1 MRKFIKPNKIPGI
14 LIISLLII
22 CILAW
27 SPWITKE
34 VAKDKVAKHLTIVDK
49 FGDTA
54 SYCYFSD
61 FAGGVAK
68 KVPFGVIV
76 SGTVNCSLPAAD
88 PRDETFFV
96 SPLASVHKI
105 KSKAITVYPSSVK
118 FRLIDGENN
127 KPAASWQIRICD
139 NSITPQPCLED
150 RSALVVVKAD
160 KDGIFYFNPDAA
172 SKYGFVINPGNHYQY
187 VNIDVGRKD
196 SVAANYKPDNV
207 YVMETDKTGY
217 VLRWKEYNLK
227 TKQVTI
233 SERNKESVTQSFDT
247 IDVMVFYDPYETKG
261 WK

>member
-1 MRKFIKPNKIPGI
+1 MKKLFLASFV
-14 LIISLLII
+14 LIILV
-22 CILAW
+22 ILAW

-68 KVPFGVIV
+68 KVPFGVLV
-76 SGTVNCSLPAAD
+76 SGTVNCPPLLVVPN
-88 PRDETFFV
+88 EVTFFV
-96 SPLASVHKI
+96 SPLATVHKI
-105 KSKAITVYPSSVK
+105 KSKSVTAYPSLVK
-118 FRLIDGENN
+118 FRLIDGEKN

-139 NSITPQPCLED
+139 NSVTPQPCLED
-150 RSALVVVKAD
+150 KLALAVVKTD
-160 KDGIFYFNPDAA
+160 KDGIFYFNPDDA

-187 VNIDVGRKD
+187 VNINVGRKD

-207 YVMETDKTGY
+207 YVMETDKTGN
-217 VLRWKEYNLK
+217 VLRWKEYSLK
-227 TKQVTI
+227 TKLVTI
-233 SERNKESVTQSFDT
+233 SERNEESITQNFDT
-247 IDVMVFYDPYETKG
+247 IDVTVFYNPYETKG